1 MAAKVD
7 IGAAIPPA
15 TTPVSPAG
23 PNDASFP
30 GWVEEGPGDPPLLQ
44 LEPEHV
50 ISLAGKT
57 AIVSG
62 AARGIGA
69 ACAQAFAEHGAA
81 VVLADILEEQ
91 CAETARRIADATG
104 VDTMAVRADVSDEG
118 DCAALLDACTDRFGR
133 CDILLNNAGIIVQG
147 SILDATV
154 EDFDR
159 VLAVNLRGT
168 FLLGRAV
175 ARHMVESGTRG
186 TIINMSSTNAVVTIP
201 DQLPYAA
208 SKGGVAQMTRAM
220 AMALAPHDIRVNA
233 IGPGTILTDMLKVV
247 IANDEARRTI
257 LSRTPMGR
265 IGDPSEVASVAVFL
279 ASRYASYLTGET
291 IYPDGGRLSLNYT
304 VPVREDDAGVPGSQ

>member
-1 MAAKVD
+1 M
-7 IGAAIPPA
+7 
-15 TTPVSPAG
+15 
-23 PNDASFP
+23 
-30 GWVEEGPGDPPLLQ
+30 
-44 LEPEHV
+44 

-57 AIVSG
+57 AIVTG

-69 ACAQAFAEHGAA
+69 ACAQAFAEHGAS
-81 VVLADILEEQ
+81 VVLSDVLEDQ
-91 CAETARRIADATG
+91 CADTAANISADTGAATLS
-104 VDTMAVRADVSDEG
+104 VRADVSDPE
-118 DCAALLDACTDRFGR
+118 DCAALLAACTDRFGG
-133 CDILLNNAGIIVQG
+133 CDILLNNAGIIVPG

-168 FLLGRAV
+168 FLLSRLV
-175 ARHMVESGTRG
+175 ARHMVERGTKG

-208 SKGGVAQMTRAM
+208 SKGGVQQMTRAM

-247 IANDEARRTI
+247 IADGEARRTI

-265 IGDPSEVASVAVFL
+265 IGEASEVASVAVFL
-279 ASRYASYLTGET
+279 ASDYASYLTGET
-291 IYPDGGRLSLNYT
+291 IFPDGGRLSLNYT
-304 VPVREDDAGVPGSQ
+304 VPVREDG

>member
-1 MAAKVD
+1 M
-7 IGAAIPPA
+7 
-15 TTPVSPAG
+15 
-23 PNDASFP
+23 
-30 GWVEEGPGDPPLLQ
+30 
-44 LEPEHV
+44 EPDRV

-57 AIVSG
+57 AIVTG

-69 ACAQAFAEHGAA
+69 ACARAFAEHGAN
-81 VVLADILEEQ
+81 VVLGDVLEDL
-91 CAETARRIADATG
+91 CAETARGISADTGAATLS
-104 VDTMAVRADVSDEG
+104 VRADVSDPE
-118 DCAALLDACTDRFGR
+118 DCAALLAACTDRFGT

-147 SILDATV
+147 SVLDASV

-159 VLAVNLRGT
+159 VIAVNLRGT
-168 FLLGRAV
+168 FLLSQLV
-175 ARHMVESGTRG
+175 ARHMVERG
-186 TIINMSSTNAVVTIP
+186 TKGSIINMSSTNAVVTIP

-265 IGDPSEVASVAVFL
+265 IGDPGEVASVAVFL
-279 ASRYASYLTGET
+279 ASDYASYLTGDT
-291 IYPDGGRLSLNYT
+291 IFPDGGRLSLNYT
-304 VPVREDDAGVPGSQ
+304 VPLREDG